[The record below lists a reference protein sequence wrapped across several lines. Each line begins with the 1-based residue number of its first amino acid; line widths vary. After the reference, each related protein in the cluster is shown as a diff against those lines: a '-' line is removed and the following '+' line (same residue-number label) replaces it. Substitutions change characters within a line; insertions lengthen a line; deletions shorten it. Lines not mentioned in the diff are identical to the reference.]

1 MSSLLRTVFT
11 HQNDLINEGQVKMKK
26 WLLLCISLF
35 LTSFQAF
42 ANEDAATD
50 ASAAK
55 ATDASSDESAEA
67 DSNEE
72 EYQATIKMFKKSE
85 RTAPFFKDAYGYAV
99 FPTIGKGGFG
109 VGGSYGK
116 GQVYLAGEPTGTVK
130 MGQVSIGLQV
140 GGQAFS
146 QIVFLQDKRAYD
158 AFTSGS
164 FEFGAQ
170 ASAVALTY
178 GASAQAGST
187 GSGAAAGE
195 KQAKANYVSGF
206 SVFTLAKGGL
216 MYEASIG
223 GQKFSFTP
231 K

>member
-1 MSSLLRTVFT
+1 
-11 HQNDLINEGQVKMKK
+11 MKK
-26 WLLLCISLF
+26 WLILCISVF
-35 LTSFQAF
+35 LVSFQVF
-42 ANEDAATD
+42 A
-50 ASAAK
+50 
-55 ATDASSDESAEA
+55 DEYE
-67 DSNEE
+67 
-72 EYQATIKMFKKSE
+72 ATISQFKKSE
-85 RTAPFFKDAYGYAV
+85 QTAPFFKEAYGYAV

-109 VGGSYGK
+109 IGGSYGE
-116 GQVYLAGEPTGTVK
+116 GQVFLGGNPTGIVK
-130 MGQVSIGLQV
+130 MGQVTIGFQV

-146 QIVFLQDKRAYD
+146 QIVFFQDKRAYD
-158 AFTSGS
+158 VFTSGS

-187 GSGAAAGE
+187 GTGAAAGE
-195 KQAKANYVSGF
+195 SQTKAHYVSGF
-206 SVFTLAKGGL
+206 TIFTLAKGGL